1 MRSFFPQSG
10 DILFHMLFSGCSMM
24 GEYQEFGK
32 FSEFMDTKIYKEKL
46 LHMYLNKKGLISL
59 ISKRFLKIII

>member
-1 MRSFFPQSG
+1 
-10 DILFHMLFSGCSMM
+10 MM

-32 FSEFMDTKIYKEKL
+32 FSEFMDTKTYKEKL
-46 LHMYLNKKGLISL
+46 LYMYLNKKGLISL